1 MMPYHQNFQ
10 QKMFRRLIFWRL
22 GLNEALLNV
31 MGRQKQSKTANTE
44 HNSTAETDGQTE
56 KMNEGSQLNK
66 TEESKCINLP
76 YYTEN
81 TKWPKILILH
91 HKVL

>member
-1 MMPYHQNFQ
+1 
-10 QKMFRRLIFWRL
+10 
-22 GLNEALLNV
+22 

-76 YYTEN
+76 YYT
-81 TKWPKILILH
+81 KIQSGL
-91 HKVL
+91 KY

>member
-1 MMPYHQNFQ
+1 
-10 QKMFRRLIFWRL
+10 
-22 GLNEALLNV
+22 

-66 TEESKCINLP
+66 TLESKCINLP
-76 YYTEN
+76 YFSHTEN

-91 HKVL
+91 HKVFCLTSVVSSSS